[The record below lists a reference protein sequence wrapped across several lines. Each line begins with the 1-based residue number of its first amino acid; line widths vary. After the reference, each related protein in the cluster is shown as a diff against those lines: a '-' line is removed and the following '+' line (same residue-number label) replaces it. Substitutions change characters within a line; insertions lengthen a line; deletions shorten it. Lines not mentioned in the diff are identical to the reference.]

1 MKFSFNYL
9 AMMQDNSYL
18 LGKKMAKNI
27 RQQILLI
34 QTITDL
40 ILFTSFGQFGVV
52 ANVHSVGRPNRNYSF
67 LSKL

>member
-1 MKFSFNYL
+1 
-9 AMMQDNSYL
+9 MMQDNSYL

-52 ANVHSVGRPNRNYSF
+52 ANVHSVGKPEIIPS
-67 LSKL
+67 